1 MNRGIIYVMW
11 NELFPELVKIGV
23 TQGHTSADVE
33 KRRKE
38 LSHGE
43 NMPQPYEAKFAIP
56 YEAKFAICV
65 NNYEKIESVIHK
77 SLNKLRHNPHREFF
91 KLSVD
96 EAISLLSSYII
107 SGGAVE
113 VPIKNS
119 FLPEEKKAIKNLEKQ
134 RSAITFR
141 SLDIHVGTTLT
152 FISAPQLKVKTYNDS
167 RRVVLPNGETTTLS
181 IAAKRLRDQTKPK
194 NGIKGLPDG
203 AKDFAYRGKSLWELS
218 LDKQRNYIEA

>member
-23 TQGHTSADVE
+23 TQGSTSKDVE

-43 NMPQPYEAKFAIP
+43 NMPQPF
-56 YEAKFAICV
+56 EAKFAICV
-65 NNYEKIESVIHK
+65 NNYQKIEDIIHK
-77 SLNKLRHNPHREFF
+77 GLAKLRHNPHREFF

-96 EAISLLSSYII
+96 EAINLLSGYII

-113 VPIKNS
+113 VPIKNA
-119 FLPEEKKAIKNLEKQ
+119 FLPEEKTAIHKMQ
-134 RSAITFR
+134 RQRANITFR
-141 SLDIHVGTTLT
+141 SLGVPVGTVLT
-152 FISAPQLKVKTYNDS
+152 FASAPRLKVKTVNDS
-167 RRVVLPNGETTTLS
+167 RIVSLPDGKNTTLS
-181 IAAKRLRDQTKPK
+181 IAARMFRNQTNPK

-203 AKDFAYRGKSLWELS
+203 AKDFMYNGKTLWELA
-218 LDKQRNYIEA
+218 LQHQRADIEA

>member
-1 MNRGIIYVMW
+1 MW

-43 NMPQPYEAKFAIP
+43 NMPQP

-141 SLDIHVGTTLT
+141 LEKQRSAITFRSLDIPVGTTLT

-218 LDKQRNYIEA
+218 LEKQRNYIEA

>member
-1 MNRGIIYVMW
+1 MW
-11 NELFPELVKIGV
+11 NELFPELVKIGI
-23 TQGHTSADVE
+23 TQGHTSSDVE

-43 NMPQPYEAKFAIP
+43 NMPQP

-134 RSAITFR
+134 RSAITFH
-141 SLDIHVGTTLT
+141 SLDIPVGATLT
-152 FISAPQLKVKTYNDS
+152 FISALQLKVKTYNDS
-167 RRVVLPNGETTTLS
+167 RRVVLPNGKTTTLS
-181 IAAKRLRDQTKPK
+181 IAAKQLRDQTKPQ

-203 AKDFAYRGKSLWELS
+203 AKDFAYCGKSLWELS
-218 LDKQRNYIEA
+218 LEKQRNHIEA

>member
-43 NMPQPYEAKFAIP
+43 NMPQP

-141 SLDIHVGTTLT
+141 SLDIPVGTTLT

-181 IAAKRLRDQTKPK
+181 IAAKRLRDQSKPK

-218 LDKQRNYIEA
+218 LEKQRNHIEA

>member
-23 TQGHTSADVE
+23 TQGSTSKDVE

-43 NMPQPYEAKFAIP
+43 NMPQPF
-56 YEAKFAICV
+56 EAKFAICV
-65 NNYEKIESVIHK
+65 NNYQKIEDIIHK
-77 SLNKLRHNPHREFF
+77 GLAKLRHNPHREFF

-96 EAISLLSSYII
+96 EAINLLSGYII

-113 VPIKNS
+113 VPIKNA
-119 FLPEEKKAIKNLEKQ
+119 FLPEEKTAIQKMQ
-134 RSAITFR
+134 RQRANITFR
-141 SLDIHVGTTLT
+141 SLGVPVGTVLT
-152 FISAPQLKVKTYNDS
+152 FASAPRLKVKTVNDS
-167 RRVVLPNGETTTLS
+167 RIVSLPDGKNTTLS
-181 IAAKRLRDQTKPK
+181 IAARMFRNQTNPK

-203 AKDFAYRGKSLWELS
+203 AKDFMYNGKTLWELA
-218 LDKQRNYIEA
+218 LQHQRADIEA